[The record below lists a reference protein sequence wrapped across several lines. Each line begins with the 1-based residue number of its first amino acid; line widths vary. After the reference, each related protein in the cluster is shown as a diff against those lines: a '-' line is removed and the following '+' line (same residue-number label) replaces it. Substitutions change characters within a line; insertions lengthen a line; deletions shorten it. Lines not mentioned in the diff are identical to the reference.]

1 MFFTREDIE
10 KIHQGLLRLGIKD
23 SELPETINVN
33 SDDTLAVV
41 QDGKNKK
48 INIEEFFNNISLFKK
63 EGFINI
69 TDRFNKHSI
78 SLIEAIQTVPTHQ
91 RIDGLVIT
99 FEDINGYWRI
109 YQFRGDAVDFFDE
122 NKWTDLYDYTNYIV
136 KSITPDEEDL
146 TVSKPD
152 KNGNA
157 IVSLKNRV
165 YDESNFSGKGYKILR
180 KNIQTIDGVRKN
192 ILTQD
197 MINDPDTIYEIKYDF
212 DLNGATIEIKK
223 GCTLYFTGGSLK
235 NGTIKGN
242 STNIIS
248 DYLIFKNLNVI
259 GSWDTI
265 GESKW
270 FVQSSSYTIRQN
282 NVYIDKLDVSDDFQ
296 IFLNS
301 SFRKFHICKG
311 FYYITKPLIISNSIE
326 INMDGGSSCN
336 YLLKHDM
343 DCLDKT
349 FIFSDKNI
357 TLLQFTAND
366 TTVQNNI
373 ILNGGNLD
381 VSLAYSDKPL
391 YDTHCIEID
400 IRNLRKYWG
409 IYINTTING
418 TYNDLEPSQGTAIKF
433 IDDGYGGYATMVN
446 LNCIIRWFDL
456 AYDIKSSNSSW
467 ITNVNLYGEC
477 NHCNRV
483 LDTTADTVSKV
494 DVQTQAVFTNE
505 NVKDYPL
512 FKSSSTLV
520 IGGHLWDI
528 ALKQGDKTTN
538 RYVAEITGTESNYLY
553 NRTIFFIDSMKYYE
567 DSFIKN
573 NRIIGNFYIPSPLNY
588 GDKCNFYPNLLFN
601 VFEGYNFI
609 KDNAYT
615 YRLLNNV
622 TASVDVE
629 NKNGMFLNER
639 GTTFNI
645 QNANQEKVDLEITF
659 DLTNENIYVGCVT
672 LIYMG
677 YPNSR
682 KFDSCNIKI
691 NTQSWGTTEITY
703 YDSIDNYARTKNI
716 VCPSEISDNAT
727 SIVITFK
734 NVSSKLIIKKI
745 IVNKILNTYFNYMPS
760 FLSISGGTV
769 YGKADF
775 RNLYLKDY
783 KITADS
789 KGIIINDTYDAM
801 GNPINALKYGT
812 TAQRPTGVKEGYQYY
827 DTTLKKYIVWNGT
840 EWTNMD
846 GTTL

>member
-99 FEDINGYWRI
+99 FEDINGDWRI

-157 IVSLKNRV
+157 VVSLKDRI

-180 KNIQTIDGVRKN
+180 ENIQTIDGVRKN
-192 ILTQD
+192 ILTQN
-197 MINDPDTIYEIKYDF
+197 MINKPNTIYEIRYDF
-212 DLNGATIEIKK
+212 DLNGEEITIPENCILK
-223 GCTLYFTGGSLK
+223 FNGGSLS

-259 GSWDTI
+259 GSWSTI
-265 GESKW
+265 GESRW
-270 FVQSSSYTIRQN
+270 FVQSSPYTIRQDE
-282 NVYIDKLDVSDDFQ
+282 VFIDKLDVSDDFQ
-296 IFLNS
+296 TFLNS
-301 SFRKFHICKG
+301 SFRKIHICKG

-326 INMDGGSSCN
+326 INMDGGSSGN

-349 FIFSDKNI
+349 FIFSNKNI
-357 TLLQFTAND
+357 TLLKITAND
-366 TTVQNNI
+366 TTVKNI

-391 YDTHCIEID
+391 YNTHCIEID
-400 IRNLRKYWG
+400 IRNRRKYWG

-433 IDDGYGGYATMVN
+433 IDDGRGGYATMVN
-446 LNCIIRWFDL
+446 LNCTIRWFDL
-456 AYDIKSSNSSW
+456 AYDIKTSNSSW

-494 DVQTQAVFTNE
+494 DVQTQAVFTKE

-520 IGGHLWDI
+520 IGGRLWDVGT
-528 ALKQGDKTTN
+528 KQGDKTTN
-538 RYVAEITGTESNYLY
+538 YYVAEIIGNKRNDR
-553 NRTIFFIDSMKYYE
+553 NRTILFIDSMKYYE
-567 DSFIKN
+567 DSFIKD
-573 NRIIGNFYIPSPLNY
+573 NRIIGDFYIPSSFNY
-588 GDKCNFYPNLLFN
+588 GDKSHFYPSLLFN

-629 NKNGMFLNER
+629 NKNGMFLNEI

-645 QNANQEKVDLEITF
+645 QNADQEKVDLEIIF
-659 DLTNENIYVGCVT
+659 DLTNENIHVGCVT
-672 LIYMG
+672 LIYMS
-677 YPNSR
+677 YANS
-682 KFDSCNIKI
+682 KQFDSCNIKI
-691 NTQSWGTTEITY
+691 NTEKYGTRELTY
-703 YDSIDNYARTKNI
+703 YDSIDSYTRTKNI
-716 VCPSEISDNAT
+716 VSWSDITNNAT

-734 NVSSKLIIKKI
+734 NVSSKLIIQKI
-745 IVNKILNTYFNYMPS
+745 IVNKIRSPYFNYMPS
-760 FLSISGGTV
+760 FLPISGGTV

-775 RNLYLKDY
+775 RDLYLKDY

-789 KGIIINDTYDAM
+789 RGIIINDTYDAM
-801 GNPINALKYGT
+801 GNPINTLKYGT
-812 TAQRPTGVKEGYQYY
+812 TAQRPTGVNEGYQYY